1 MLSQQGA
8 LAQVKDVLW
17 PALKAERERVA
28 QIDKWYRWDH
38 DSPHMPQGATRE
50 YKQLAEN
57 AQAPW
62 GRRVVTAVT
71 DQLYVEGYR
80 GNGNGDNSAPWG
92 FWQANGL
99 DARQIPVHDAAI
111 AYGLAYVTVL
121 PGQNH
126 AGARMPVIRG
136 LDPSEMITVY
146 ADPAWDDWPAL
157 ALRARPAKVAG
168 KPGYTLDLYDDEV
181 IHRLLC
187 DANGED
193 LEWVTYD
200 EHNAGVCPVVRF
212 ANNLDLRGRA
222 DGEVEPFIPLLGRID
237 QTTFDRLV
245 VQRFG
250 AWVVRFIT
258 GMTPPDGLPD
268 EEHEEWRRRIAMTLK
283 VSDILM
289 TEDSDAKVGSL
300 PATALDGFISAHDAD
315 VRALA
320 AVSQTPV
327 HELIGQMANL
337 SADALASAEAS
348 LTRKIERRK
357 HSLGE
362 AWEQTLRLGALV
374 MGDLAAA
381 DDTGSQVTWK
391 DMESRSL
398 AQAADALGKIA
409 QMLQVPVELLW
420 EKIPGWTQ
428 QDVERA
434 KTLAEQGG
442 GLEALMRE
450 LASGQTPPAPDPTA

>member
-1 MLSQQGA
+1 MLKQSDA
-8 LAQVKDVLW
+8 LELVKTVLW

-28 QIDKWYRWDH
+28 DIDRWYRWDH
-38 DSPHMPQGATRE
+38 HTPHMPNGASKE
-50 YKQLAEN
+50 YKKLAEN

-80 GNGNGDNSAPWG
+80 GDAGDLATPWTY
-92 FWQANGL
+92 WQANGL

-121 PGQNH
+121 PGESFT
-126 AGARMPVIRG
+126 GEPIPKIRG

-146 ADPAWDDWPAL
+146 EDPAWDDWPAY
-157 ALRARPAKVAG
+157 ALRARPAKVKG
-168 KPGYTLDLYDDEV
+168 KPGFSLDLYDDTE

-187 DANGED
+187 DAAGD
-193 LEWVTYD
+193 ALEWVTFD
-200 EHNAGVCPVVRF
+200 THDAGVCPVVRF

-258 GMTPPDGLPD
+258 GMTPPEGLDGESVD
-268 EEHEEWRRRIAMTLK
+268 EWRRRTAQTLK
-283 VSDILM
+283 VSDFLV
-289 TEDSDAKVGSL
+289 TEDADAKIGSL
-300 PATALDGFISAHDAD
+300 PATSLDGFIAAHDAD

-337 SADALASAEAS
+337 SAEALAAAEAS

-362 AWEQTLRLGALV
+362 AWEQTLRLGALI
-374 MGDLAAA
+374 MGDRAAA
-381 DDTGSQVTWK
+381 QDTGSQVTWK

-409 QMLQVPVELLW
+409 QMLGVPVELLW

-428 QDVERA
+428 QDVLRA
-434 KTLAEQGG
+434 KELAADGGTLEQ
-442 GLEALMRE
+442 LMRD
-450 LASGQTPPAPDPTA
+450 LAAGQTPPNPDPAA

>member
-1 MLSQQGA
+1 MLKQSDA
-8 LAQVKDVLW
+8 LELVKTVLW
-17 PALKAERERVA
+17 PALRAERDRVA
-28 QIDKWYRWDH
+28 DIDRWYRWDH
-38 DSPHMPQGATRE
+38 EAPHMPPAATKE
-50 YKQLAEN
+50 YKRLAAN

-80 GNGNGDNSAPWG
+80 GKSGAMTTPWSY
-92 FWQANGL
+92 WQANGL

-121 PGQNH
+121 PGV
-126 AGARMPVIRG
+126 GFTGEPIPKIRG

-146 ADPAWDDWPAL
+146 EDPAWDDWPAY
-157 ALRARPAKVAG
+157 ALRARPAKVKG
-168 KPGYTLDLYDDEV
+168 KPGWSLDLYDSTE

-187 DANGED
+187 NDTGAE
-193 LEWVTYD
+193 LEWVTVD
-200 EHNAGVCPVVRF
+200 VHDAGVCPVVRF
-212 ANNLDLRGRA
+212 ANNLDLKGRA
-222 DGEVEPFIPLLGRID
+222 DGEVKPFVPLLGRID

-250 AWVVRFIT
+250 AWVVRYIT
-258 GMTPPDGLPD
+258 GMTPPEGLDGESVD
-268 EEHEEWRRRIAMTLK
+268 EWRRRTAQTLK
-283 VSDILM
+283 VSDFLV
-289 TEDSDAKVGSL
+289 TEDADAKIGSL
-300 PATALDGFISAHDAD
+300 PATALDGFIAAHDAD

-337 SADALASAEAS
+337 SAEALAAAEAS
-348 LTRKIERRK
+348 LTRKVERRK
-357 HSLGE
+357 HTLGE
-362 AWEQTLRLGALV
+362 SWEQTLRLGALV
-374 MGDLAAA
+374 MGDSEAAQ
-381 DDTGSQVTWK
+381 DTTSQVTWK

-409 QMLQVPVELLW
+409 QMLGVPVELLW

-434 KTLAEQGG
+434 KQLAEAGDIYGQFM
-442 GLEALMRE
+442 EAM
-450 LASGQTPPAPDPTA
+450 AAGQTPPNPDPDV

>member
-1 MLSQQGA
+1 MLKQSDV
-8 LAQVKDVLW
+8 LEMVRTVLW
-17 PALKAERERVA
+17 PALRAERDRVA
-28 QIDKWYRWDH
+28 GIDRWYRWDH
-38 DSPHMPQGATRE
+38 DDPHMPTGANRE
-50 YKQLAEN
+50 YKKLAEH

-80 GNGNGDNSAPWG
+80 GTDGDYAGPWG
-92 FWQANGL
+92 YWQANGL

-121 PGQNH
+121 PGTSFTGQP
-126 AGARMPVIRG
+126 MPKIRG
-136 LDPSEMITVY
+136 LDPSEMVTVY
-146 ADPAWDDWPAL
+146 EDPAWDDWPAF
-157 ALRARPAKVAG
+157 ALRARPAKVKG
-168 KPGYTLDLYDDEV
+168 KPGFALDIYDDTA

-187 DANGED
+187 DAAGDD
-193 LEWVTYD
+193 LTWLTYD
-200 EHNAGVCPVVRF
+200 EHGAGICPVVRF

-258 GMTPPDGLPD
+258 GMTPPEGLDGESVD
-268 EEHEEWRRRIAMTLK
+268 EWRRRTAQALK
-283 VSDILM
+283 VSDFLVA
-289 TEDSDAKVGSL
+289 EDADAKIGSL
-300 PATALDGFISAHDAD
+300 PATSLDGFINAHDAD

-337 SADALASAEAS
+337 SAEALAAAEAS

-362 AWEQTLRLGALV
+362 AWEQTLRLGALI
-374 MGDLAAA
+374 MGDAAA
-381 DDTGSQVTWK
+381 AEDTASQVTWK

-409 QMLQVPVELLW
+409 QMLGVPVELLW

-434 KTLAEQGG
+434 KTLAQTGGSLEQ
-442 GLEALMRE
+442 LMAE
-450 LASGQTPPAPDPTA
+450 LVAGQTPPPPAPTA